1 MHRCC
6 GRDELADMAALR
18 SRAEN
23 LASELAMQQS
33 RADELERVHG
43 PLLGPACR
51 DYLAV
56 QVHARGG

>member
-1 MHRCC
+1 
-6 GRDELADMAALR
+6 MAALR